1 MSWNQSHSTFPLNR
15 TSCYV
20 ATVKA
25 VKTVGAA
32 YIAFEALE
40 YAGLLKEA
48 RVNKS
53 NRKMIEQSRDY
64 LLRTMDGIRQDIRTT
79 FTPTKVKRRI
89 DEAMKQ
95 DKAGTAG
102 LGAGVFMGLLL

>member
-1 MSWNQSHSTFPLNR
+1 M
-15 TSCYV
+15 
-20 ATVKA
+20 
-25 VKTVGAA
+25 GAA

-53 NRKMIEQSRDY
+53 NRELIEQYRDY
-64 LLRTMDGIRQDIRTT
+64 LLRTVDGIRQDIRTT
-79 FTPTKVKRRI
+79 FTPTMVKRRI
-89 DEAMKQ
+89 DEAMKR